1 MQDTPIHLNGPFV
14 LYETDMDYTIR
25 GRDGVPILR
34 MSKKLNDGSGRR
46 DRYPDGI
53 IRSEQ
58 ARRQEV
64 EFVLAAMNDRFAQK
78 DGR

>member
-14 LYETDMDYTIR
+14 LYESDTDFSIR
-25 GRDGVPILR
+25 GRDGVRILR
-34 MSKKLNDGSGRR
+34 MSKKLIDESGRR

-58 ARRQEV
+58 ARRQEA
-64 EFVLAAMNDRFAQK
+64 EFVLAAMNARFERK